1 MPRQPLCFDNTVLGA
16 MGATAFRDSMSK
28 NQHDGEIMD
37 IVGIIKA
44 ALVAGGDIV
53 AVIEKIVSAIFGN

>member
-1 MPRQPLCFDNTVLGA
+1 MAPHCSDNPVVGA
-16 MGATAFRDSMSK
+16 WEVAAFRDGTSK
-28 NQHDGEIMD
+28 NQHDGESVD
-37 IVGIIKA
+37 IAGIIKA

>member
-1 MPRQPLCFDNTVLGA
+1 
-16 MGATAFRDSMSK
+16 
-28 NQHDGEIMD
+28 MD
-37 IVGIIKA
+37 IAGIIKA